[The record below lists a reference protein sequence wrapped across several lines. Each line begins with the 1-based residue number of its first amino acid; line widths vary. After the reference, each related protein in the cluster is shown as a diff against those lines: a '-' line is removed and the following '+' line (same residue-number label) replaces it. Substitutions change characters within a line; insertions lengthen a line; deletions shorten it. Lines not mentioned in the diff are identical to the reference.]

1 MLGWSFMLNALL
13 PQASWLVAP
22 LIYMVSG
29 RRYLGL
35 FLAIKAVLYLPYLP
49 QDYAWMSA
57 YFSFAFSLATLGP
70 TETLAKVDS
79 IDPNLAI
86 IRQTIESYITIIM
99 IGLITVFGYLNYQMY
114 RGARYWWRMLHYFR
128 RLARRSMNPQ
138 SIKSI

>member
-49 QDYAWMSA
+49 QDIAWMSA
-57 YFSFAFSLATLGP
+57 YFSFAFSLTTLSP
-70 TETLAKVDS
+70 TEMLAKVDS
-79 IDPNLAI
+79 IDLNLEPHILEPYIPI
-86 IRQTIESYITIIM
+86 ILIGEIIP
-99 IGLITVFGYLNYQMY
+99 FGYLNYQMY
-114 RGARYWWRMLHYFR
+114 RGARYWWRMLHYLR
-128 RLARRSMNPQ
+128 WLARRSMNPQ